1 MGRLSCLLARYFG
14 GTPWEW
20 REKAT
25 GMDWA
30 TAIEIIQT
38 EAEKIEE
45 APHGT

>member
-25 GMDWA
+25 GMDGA

-45 APHGT
+45 ATHGT